1 MTVPALNAQPVH
13 PRPQLVRDDWT
24 DLCGEWE
31 FQHDDAEVGLDQGWH
46 RGDIPLQQTIE
57 VPYPPESALSGIG
70 DTGHHAV
77 VWYRR
82 RFTAPTGPQVLLH
95 FGAVDYRATVWVNGQ
110 LVATHEGGH
119 TPFTADITIAL
130 TGPAPDGQWPDQ
142 TVVVRAEDRPND
154 ATQPRGK
161 QDWRT
166 EPHVVWYHRT
176 TGIWQPVWLE
186 AVPDLHV
193 HDLAWI
199 PNVPGSQVRLDLDLS
214 RLPGDPVSVRVLL
227 RLGEEVLAD
236 QAWRVTSD
244 HTTLQVAVPALGQGQ
259 DRDRLLWSPESP
271 TLIAATV
278 TVSDPGGAE
287 IDRVESYLGLR
298 TAGIRN
304 GHFLLNG
311 QPYFLR
317 MVLNQGYWPGSH
329 LAAPDADA
337 LRREAELI
345 KQFGFNGVRVH
356 QKIEDP
362 RFLYWC
368 DVLGLVAWG
377 EMPSA
382 FEFSTVAVERV
393 VAEWTAAVRRDV
405 SHPCLIAWVP
415 LNESWGVQDIA
426 INPRQQHYATALYH
440 LTHALD
446 GSRPVI
452 SNDGWEHT
460 DSDIWSIHDY
470 APTGDILTD
479 RYGTPQAVD
488 SALREMGTTRRNV
501 LLGDPVH
508 RGQPVM
514 ITEFGG
520 LSYAPDSDE
529 SWFGYAT
536 VADAEDL
543 FTRVAGLVGALL
555 DSPQIAGFCYTQ
567 LADTEQEANGLLTA
581 ARQSKIDPARLRPVI
596 AGPSRGIGAE
606 QVDAERADAEN
617 PDTTTSPRVPADRNQ
632 DAIPVTAARESAS
645 R

>member
-1 MTVPALNAQPVH
+1 MTVSAQPVH

-24 DLCGEWE
+24 DLCGTWE
-31 FQHDDAEVGLDQGWH
+31 FQYDDAEVGLEQGWH
-46 RGDIPLQQTIE
+46 RGETALEQTIV
-57 VPYPPESALSGIG
+57 VPYPPESARSGIH
-70 DTGHHAV
+70 DTGYHAV

-82 RFTAPTGPQVLLH
+82 RFTTPAGQRVLLH

-110 LVATHEGGH
+110 LVADHQGGH
-119 TPFTADITIAL
+119 TPFTADITTAL
-130 TGPAPDGQWPDQ
+130 AGPNPHGNGQVPQQ
-142 TVVVRAEDRPND
+142 TVVVRAEDRPDD

-161 QDWRT
+161 QDWRL
-166 EPHVVWYHRT
+166 EPHVIWYHRT

-186 AVPDLHV
+186 AVPDLFIQ
-193 HDLAWI
+193 DLAWI
-199 PNVPGSQVRLDLDLS
+199 PDVAGAQVRLELDLN
-214 RLPGDPVSVRVLL
+214 RPPAEPVSARVVLQL
-227 RLGEEVLAD
+227 ADEVLAD
-236 QAWRVTSD
+236 QTWRVTAD
-244 HTTLQVAVPALGQGQ
+244 RTTLQVAVPAVGQGQ

-271 TLIAATV
+271 TLIRCTV
-278 TVSDPGGAE
+278 TVSGVDSGE
-287 IDRVESYLGLR
+287 VDRVQSYLGLR
-298 TAGIRN
+298 TAGIRD

-317 MVLNQGYWPGSH
+317 MVLNQGYWPDSH
-329 LAAPDADA
+329 LAAPDQDA

-368 DVLGLVAWG
+368 DVLGLVAWA
-377 EMPSA
+377 EMPST

-405 SHPCLIAWVP
+405 SHPCVVAWVP

-426 INPRQQHYATALYH
+426 VDRRQQHYATALYH

-460 DSDIWSIHDY
+460 ESDIWSIHDY
-470 APTGDILTD
+470 APTADVLAN
-479 RYGTPQAVD
+479 RYGTPEAI
-488 SALREMGTTRRNV
+488 SAALRDMGTTRRNV

-520 LSYAPDSDE
+520 LSFAPDADE

-543 FTRVAGLVGALL
+543 FARVAGLVGALL
-555 DSPQIAGFCYTQ
+555 DSPRIAGFCYTQ

-581 ARQSKIDPARLRPVI
+581 VRQPKIDPARLRAVI
-596 AGPSRGIGAE
+596 ARPSRGIGAE
-606 QVDAERADAEN
+606 EVDAARAVAAAAPGAEI
-617 PDTTTSPRVPADRNQ
+617 DR
-632 DAIPVTAARESAS
+632 DLAGVALSGVDREAS
-645 R
+645 RR

>member
-1 MTVPALNAQPVH
+1 
-13 PRPQLVRDDWT
+13 
-24 DLCGEWE
+24 
-31 FQHDDAEVGLDQGWH
+31 
-46 RGDIPLQQTIE
+46 
-57 VPYPPESALSGIG
+57 
-70 DTGHHAV
+70 
-77 VWYRR
+77 
-82 RFTAPTGPQVLLH
+82 
-95 FGAVDYRATVWVNGQ
+95 
-110 LVATHEGGH
+110 
-119 TPFTADITIAL
+119 
-130 TGPAPDGQWPDQ
+130 
-142 TVVVRAEDRPND
+142 
-154 ATQPRGK
+154 
-161 QDWRT
+161 
-166 EPHVVWYHRT
+166 
-176 TGIWQPVWLE
+176 
-186 AVPDLHV
+186 
-193 HDLAWI
+193 
-199 PNVPGSQVRLDLDLS
+199 VPGAQVRLDLDLS
-214 RLPGDPVSVRVLL
+214 RPPTDPVSVRVVF

-236 QAWRVTSD
+236 QTWRVTTD
-244 HTTLQVAVPALGQGQ
+244 HTTLQVAVPALRQGQ

-278 TVSDPGGAE
+278 TVSEPDGNQ
-287 IDRVESYLGLR
+287 IDQVDSYLGLR

-317 MVLNQGYWPGSH
+317 MVLNQGYWPDSH
-329 LAAPDADA
+329 LAAPDPDA

-393 VAEWTAAVRRDV
+393 VAEWAAAVRRDV
-405 SHPCLIAWVP
+405 SHPCLMAWVP

-426 INPRQQHYATALYH
+426 VNQRQQHYATALYH

-479 RYGTPQAVD
+479 RYGTPQAID

-501 LLGDPVH
+501 LLGDPEH

-536 VADAEDL
+536 VTDAEDL

-581 ARQSKIDPARLRPVI
+581 ARQPKIDPARLRAVI
-596 AGPSRGIGAE
+596 ARPSRGIGAE
-606 QVDAERADAEN
+606 QVDAERADAEQT
-617 PDTTTSPRVPADRNQ
+617 DTTATAAAGTDLAGSAVPVA
-632 DAIPVTAARESAS
+632 AAARESAS